1 MIGMQN
7 LSSIDKKS
15 GIQYQESGTYVLE
28 ERSWITLLGA
38 INKHDDMFILE
49 DMCGA

>member
-7 LSSIDKKS
+7 PGPTDKKS

-28 ERSWITLLGA
+28 RSWITLLGA
-38 INKHDDMFILE
+38 INKHGDMFILE
-49 DMCGA
+49 HMCAA